1 MDLFRS
7 PICGGES
14 GDPCNEHN
22 GAHQAVL
29 YPPSYFRT
37 ADAAGPAEGEE
48 SVPAVVAATSPA
60 STYVVSRHAS
70 PSPLQHRD
78 TCSEQ
83 EDIAALRRENE
94 SLRHVV

>member
-1 MDLFRS
+1 MDIFRS

-48 SVPAVVAATSPA
+48 SVPAATSPA

-83 EDIAALRRENE
+83 EEDIAALRRENE